1 MDLSMNKLPPKF
13 VNRNRS
19 SSTTGNKRHNDGTNA
34 YNKNS
39 KYSKVG
45 SPYGD
50 LWRRFDGRQLDNLSD
65 KPNPITKFSRS
76 SRLFVGNLPPSMTE
90 QELKDIFSKVGEARE
105 IYLSGK
111 SFAFLRMENDGLAT
125 IARTVLDGTLH
136 KGFSIRVRFAQHAA
150 QIKLSELDPTVSNQM
165 LYQLFSVFGEV
176 QHAEHF
182 CNDKNE
188 ATGEGVVMFEK
199 RNSATDAVA
208 AINDYVI
215 SFTKNFKPI
224 KAELATDNEDGGWPE
239 RLASK
244 KRNLLDGKLMG
255 PLVAK
260 SNSFEENIGR
270 KWKELYEIEKK
281 RRDSFEAELKAEREK
296 FENDIDFQIQEY
308 EANRIRE
315 DIRLRQEQL
324 EKYEASRRER
334 FNRHP
339 NEIGPVGSQVPNE
352 SFEQIGSFTNRQ
364 HFNEPHFNNN
374 PGFNNIHGQIIR
386 PPDNFNEG
394 YHFHSGQN
402 FGPPQGFGDNQYR
415 NNQGPPC
422 NLNTSFV
429 PPSGMDHQGPQFG
442 NFMSGPDSFNNPSF
456 HGDQFSNSHSM
467 LFNGPM
473 SGPPMR
479 GPNDRKFT
487 SNQRNLNNKN
497 KYSMKI
503 NKVPMKSKHKGA
515 KFKIDPSK
523 AM

>member
-1 MDLSMNKLPPKF
+1 MMNNPSTKKELDSSFNKLPQKLG
-13 VNRNRS
+13 NKNRS
-19 SSTTGNKRHNDGTNA
+19 LSKSGNKRQNDGMNS
-34 YNKNS
+34 YVKNS
-39 KYSKVG
+39 KYSKIG

-50 LWRRFDGRQLDNLSD
+50 LWRKFDGRQLDNLSD
-65 KPNPITKFSRS
+65 RPNPVTQYSRS

-111 SFAFLRMENDGLAT
+111 SFAFLRMENNGLAT
-125 IARTVLDGTLH
+125 IARTILDGTIH

-208 AINDYVI
+208 AINDYVF

-281 RRDSFEAELKAEREK
+281 RRVAFEAELKAEREK
-296 FENDIDFQIQEY
+296 FENEIDFQIQEY

-339 NEIGPVGSQVPNE
+339 NDIGPVGPQISNE
-352 SFEQIGSFTNRQ
+352 SFEQVGNFTNRQ
-364 HFNEPHFNNN
+364 HYNEPPFNNN
-374 PGFNNIHGQIIR
+374 SGFNTMQNQMIR

-394 YHFHSGQN
+394 YFHGGQN

-415 NNQGPPC
+415 NNQGPPPC
-422 NLNTSFV
+422 NLNASFG
-429 PPSGMDHQGPQFG
+429 PPSGMDHQGSQFR
-442 NFMSGPDSFNNPSF
+442 NFMGGPDSFNNPSF
-456 HGDQFSNSHSM
+456 PGDQFPNNHSM
-467 LFNGPM
+467 MFNGPM
-473 SGPPMR
+473 NGPPMR

-487 SNQRNLNNKN
+487 SNQRNLSNKIIN
-497 KYSMKI
+497 LNYVSM
-503 NKVPMKSKHKGA
+503 N
-515 KFKIDPSK
+515 
-523 AM
+523 